1 MLDKIYENN
10 LAFYEM
16 VKITTFLCNNV
27 SDEFNDDAKKII
39 TFVGKAYGF
48 DKALIAYCVEQ
59 ITGELSII
67 QTDEDV
73 RTYRSLKREEKPSE
87 DIKNP
92 LLKFKHDAV
101 TEIAS
106 IDFARVPLNKVWFDY
121 SFPND
126 YNAKIRYNE
135 LSNSTGPGLIDINK
149 TVAVMDY
156 LGIGTKKDLAS
167 ASRRFKQCMLW
178 GDMASIKF
186 LALIYKEEKDEENE
200 KIYNELFSLTS
211 YINNGITVLPENI
224 KEKINE
230 KTNELFVL
238 ISSIKHDIIYRFNI
252 SLIDFS
258 FAEIMMD
265 ERVDYYK
272 KLRYINEYRHYDWT
286 DETNSSVKEGPRMG
300 FKIGG

>member
-39 TFVGKAYGF
+39 TFIGKAYGF
-48 DKALIAYCVEQ
+48 SKELIHYCVEQ
-59 ITGELSII
+59 ITEELII
-67 QTDEDV
+67 IETDEDV
-73 RTYRSLKREEKPSE
+73 RTYRSLKREDKPSE

-106 IDFARVPLNKVWFDY
+106 IDFARIPLNRVWFDY
-121 SFPND
+121 TFPND
-126 YNAKIRYNE
+126 YNAKVRYNE

-149 TVAVMDY
+149 TVAILEY
-156 LGIGTKKDLAS
+156 LGIGTKKDVAS
-167 ASRRFKQCMLW
+167 SIRRFKQCMLW
-178 GDMASIKF
+178 GDIASIKF
-186 LALIYKEEKDEENE
+186 LAFIYKEEKDDVNAKLYE
-200 KIYNELFSLTS
+200 ELFSLTS
-211 YINNGITVLPENI
+211 YINNGITVLPEKV
-224 KEKINE
+224 KEKIDG

-252 SLIDFS
+252 NFIDFS

-265 ERVDYYK
+265 EKVDYYK
-272 KLRYINEYRHYDWT
+272 KLRFINEYRQYEWA
-286 DETNSSVKEGPRMG
+286 DETNSSTKVGPRMG